1 MKLQFLC
8 AAHREQLQ
16 GDVGKG
22 IQLWQVGFD
31 TGQFYRDHLMWHD
44 AIPHLGCAF
53 ETAEI
58 LLTKKHLE
66 HELSCEWF
74 TSSAMLLASALI
86 NINSHRQAEEIIW
99 MTINRLEKE
108 LVDNY
113 QSNIWINRYLEQIYS
128 QLSSLVTTVS
138 VKKRQG
144 HLDCRGIEA
153 VTPIH

>member
-8 AAHREQLQ
+8 VAHRDQLQ
-16 GDVGKG
+16 ANVGKA
-22 IQLWQVGFD
+22 IQLWQIGFD

-58 LLTKKHLE
+58 LLTNKHLE

-74 TSSAMLLASALI
+74 TSSALLLASALT

-108 LVDNY
+108 LVDNS
-113 QSNIWINRYLEQIYS
+113 QSNIWINRYLEQVYS
-128 QLSSLVTTVS
+128 QLSSLVATVR
-138 VKKRQG
+138 VNKRQG
-144 HLDCRGIEA
+144 HQDPQGLE
-153 VTPIH
+153 VTTSIH

>member
-16 GDVGKG
+16 SNVGKA

-58 LLTKKHLE
+58 LLTNKHLE
-66 HELSCEWF
+66 HELCCEWF
-74 TSSAMLLASALI
+74 TSSAMLLASTFI

-108 LVDNY
+108 LVDNS

-128 QLSSLVTTVS
+128 QLSSLVTRVS
-138 VKKRQG
+138 IDKRQG
-144 HLDCRGIEA
+144 HQDQRGMEA
-153 VTPIH
+153 ATSIH

>member
-8 AAHREQLQ
+8 VAHREQLHTN
-16 GDVGKG
+16 VGKA

-44 AIPHLGCAF
+44 AISHLGCAF

-58 LLTKKHLE
+58 LLTNKHLE

-74 TSSAMLLASALI
+74 TSSAMLLASTFI

-108 LVDNY
+108 LVDNS
-113 QSNIWINRYLEQIYS
+113 QSNTWINRYLEQIYS

-138 VKKRQG
+138 IDKRQG
-144 HLDCRGIEA
+144 HQDQRAMEA
-153 VTPIH
+153 VASIH